1 MARDEEIALWIDER
15 WKAALEAQ
23 LKDESL
29 KQHLQNVLDGM
40 CRQLPEQEYERI
52 SREIQAEEQAEL
64 ERQEEG
70 RTYTAYRVVENG
82 EEHLFK
88 VTPGDTFLNVG
99 NLLRRYLRAAEHD
112 GQNFADRFSARQDI
126 SPEEYQQM
134 MAQRMESSGKVYGV
148 YDIDFDRQ
156 EFSAVDSTYGWQSWR
171 MKDVSV
177 AIYRAF
183 QSASDND
190 GRRWAKLQS
199 HLKDKT
205 ISSPGHLSARD
216 FSFGEE
222 IIQAEHGKLN
232 FYVKTEFDVDAV
244 FGTNV
249 LTDENDDW
257 LNIYANYDVRKD
269 ELCDSLELTLC
280 KADGSNEN
288 WSYPLNA
295 AEKEALRCKMEE
307 YCQQQMDM
315 SLHGYAQYW
324 HEEEGIQPMMKM

>member
-1 MARDEEIALWIDER
+1 
-15 WKAALEAQ
+15 
-23 LKDESL
+23 
-29 KQHLQNVLDGM
+29 
-40 CRQLPEQEYERI
+40 
-52 SREIQAEEQAEL
+52 
-64 ERQEEG
+64 
-70 RTYTAYRVVENG
+70 
-82 EEHLFK
+82 
-88 VTPGDTFLNVG
+88 
-99 NLLRRYLRAAEHD
+99 
-112 GQNFADRFSARQDI
+112 
-126 SPEEYQQM
+126 M

-199 HLKDKT
+199 YLRDKT

-222 IIQAEHGKLN
+222 IIQAEYGKLN

-257 LNIYANYDVRKD
+257 LNIYANYDVRND

-307 YCQQQMDM
+307 YCQQQTGM
-315 SLHGYAQYW
+315 SLHSYAQYW

>member
-1 MARDEEIALWIDER
+1 MARDEEIVLWIDER

-52 SREIQAEEQAEL
+52 NREIQAEEQAEQ

-70 RTYTAYRVVENG
+70 RTYTAYRVVESG

-99 NLLRRYLRAAEHD
+99 NLLRRYLRAAEH
-112 GQNFADRFSARQDI
+112 GGKNFADRFSARQDI

-134 MAQRMESSGKVYGV
+134 MAQRMEGSGKVCGV
-148 YDIDFDRQ
+148 YDIDFDKQ
-156 EFSAVDSTYGWQSWR
+156 EFSAVDGTYGWQSWR

-199 HLKDKT
+199 HLQDKT

-222 IIQAEHGKLN
+222 IIQAEYGKLN

-257 LNIYANYDVRKD
+257 LNIYANYDVRND

-288 WSYPLNA
+288 WSYPLNE

-307 YCQQQMDM
+307 YCQRQTGM

>member
-1 MARDEEIALWIDER
+1 MARDEEIVLWIDER

-52 SREIQAEEQAEL
+52 SREIQAEEQAEQ
-64 ERQEEG
+64 ERQEEE

-112 GQNFADRFSARQDI
+112 GKNFAGRFSARQDI

-156 EFSAVDSTYGWQSWR
+156 EFSAVDGIYGWQSWR

-183 QSASDND
+183 QNTSDND

-232 FYVKTEFDVDAV
+232 FYVKTKFDVDAV

-257 LNIYANYDVRKD
+257 LNIYANYDVRND

-288 WSYPLNA
+288 WRYPLNA

-307 YCQQQMDM
+307 YCQQQTGM
-315 SLHGYAQYW
+315 SLYNYAQYW

>member
-15 WKAALEAQ
+15 WKAALETQ

-52 SREIQAEEQAEL
+52 SREIQTEEQAEQ
-64 ERQEEG
+64 ERQEEE

-82 EEHLFK
+82 EEYLFK

-112 GQNFADRFSARQDI
+112 GKNFADRFSARQDI

-148 YDIDFDRQ
+148 YDIDFDRH
-156 EFSAVDSTYGWQSWR
+156 ELSAVDGNYGWQSWR

-183 QSASDND
+183 QNTSDND

-199 HLKDKT
+199 HLQDKT
-205 ISSPGHLSARD
+205 ISSPGHLSARN

-222 IIQAEHGKLN
+222 IIQAEYGKLN

-307 YCQQQMDM
+307 YCQQQTGM

>member
-52 SREIQAEEQAEL
+52 SREIQAEEQAEQ

-82 EEHLFK
+82 EEYLFK

-190 GRRWAKLQS
+190 GRR
-199 HLKDKT
+199 
-205 ISSPGHLSARD
+205 
-216 FSFGEE
+216 
-222 IIQAEHGKLN
+222 
-232 FYVKTEFDVDAV
+232 
-244 FGTNV
+244 
-249 LTDENDDW
+249 
-257 LNIYANYDVRKD
+257 
-269 ELCDSLELTLC
+269 
-280 KADGSNEN
+280 
-288 WSYPLNA
+288 
-295 AEKEALRCKMEE
+295 
-307 YCQQQMDM
+307 
-315 SLHGYAQYW
+315 
-324 HEEEGIQPMMKM
+324 

>member
-23 LKDESL
+23 LKDEGL

-70 RTYTAYRVVENG
+70 HTYTAYRVVENG
-82 EEHLFK
+82 EERFFK

-112 GQNFADRFSARQDI
+112 GKNFADRFSTRQNI

-134 MAQRMESSGKVYGV
+134 MVQRMESSGKVCGV
-148 YDIDFDRQ
+148 YDIDFDKQ
-156 EFSAVDSTYGWQSWR
+156 EFFAVDGTYGWQSWR

-183 QSASDND
+183 QNASDND
-190 GRRWAKLQS
+190 GRRWAKLES
-199 HLKDKT
+199 HLQDKT

-232 FYVKTEFDVDAV
+232 FYMKTEFDVDAV

-249 LTDENDDW
+249 LTDENDNW
-257 LNIYANYDVRKD
+257 LNIYANYDVRND

-295 AEKEALRCKMEE
+295 AEKKALRCKMEE
-307 YCQQQMDM
+307 YCQQQTGM
-315 SLHGYAQYW
+315 SLHNYAQYG
-324 HEEEGIQPMMKM
+324 HAEEGIQPMMKM

>member
-23 LKDESL
+23 LKDEGL

-70 RTYTAYRVVENG
+70 HTYTAYRVVENG
-82 EEHLFK
+82 EERFFK

-112 GQNFADRFSARQDI
+112 GKNFADRFSTRQNI

-134 MAQRMESSGKVYGV
+134 MVQRMESSGKVCGV
-148 YDIDFDRQ
+148 YDIDFDKQ
-156 EFSAVDSTYGWQSWR
+156 EFFAVDGTYGWQSWR

-183 QSASDND
+183 QNASDND
-190 GRRWAKLQS
+190 GRRWAKLES
-199 HLKDKT
+199 HLQDKT

-232 FYVKTEFDVDAV
+232 FYMKTEFDVDAV

-249 LTDENDDW
+249 LTDENDNW
-257 LNIYANYDVRKD
+257 LNIYANYDVRND

-307 YCQQQMDM
+307 YCQQQTGM
-315 SLHGYAQYW
+315 SLHNYAQYG
-324 HEEEGIQPMMKM
+324 HAEEGIQPMMKM